1 MILLAAL
8 IEVERILGGLMMERV
23 RAVLIFGVLML
34 VCPLITHAQDAAAAA
49 KRPQQDMM
57 AMDKVFRALGTQVK
71 DPAQNAASLAAV
83 AQLQAATLAS
93 KDGMPPMLA
102 ALSDAERPARV
113 TEYKKEIDKLLR
125 QELDLEE
132 QLLDNDNAK
141 AADTLT
147 AMTATMRE
155 GHTGFRPA
163 RGRGPGGG
171 APGAGGPGGGAPG
184 GGAPGG
190 GAGGGGRRGGGAPPT
205 P

>member
-1 MILLAAL
+1 MKGSGMAITDWPEGERPREKLLQQ
-8 IEVERILGGLMMERV
+8 
-23 RAVLIFGVLML
+23 GV
-34 VCPLITHAQDAAAAA
+34 
-49 KRPQQDMM
+49 
-57 AMDKVFRALGTQVK
+57 
-71 DPAQNAASLAAV
+71 
-83 AQLQAATLAS
+83 
-93 KDGMPPMLA
+93 A

-171 APGAGGPGGGAPG
+171 APGGAPG

-190 GAGGGGRRGGGAPPT
+190 GAGGGRRGGGAPPT